1 MRGYKEDH
9 MSTTVTTPRIDEDF
23 SYTPLGA
30 SHSSRIKERVVLP
43 LPPALADLEA
53 GQDTRFEMEIY
64 ARFMRHLRN
73 VPNSRMEIKI
83 LSAIQFT
90 ADILEIADA
99 LVAKTLVDLGL
110 KAPRKAFPV
119 SFLDFCDK
127 ALLRRNWDQYEIQ
140 GGPPHA
146 VLILR
151 EHWDGIGEEKP
162 SPFPAHYAVL
172 NERVTMN

>member
-1 MRGYKEDH
+1 

-30 SHSSRIKERVVLP
+30 SHNSRIKERVVLP
-43 LPPALADLEA
+43 LPPALADLGA

-64 ARFMRHLRN
+64 ARFMRHLRE

-90 ADILEIADA
+90 ADMLETPDA

-110 KAPRKAFPV
+110 KAPRKAFPM

-127 ALLRRNWDQYEIQ
+127 ALLRRDWDRHDGK
-140 GGPPHA
+140 GGPPSA
-146 VLILR
+146 VLMLK

-162 SPFPAHYAVL
+162 SPFPVHYAVAGERLLL
-172 NERVTMN
+172 N